1 MFYLPCDVWSPL
13 PQSLEFLS
21 LAGGSNPFLMS
32 IITII
37 FSRCQQSFCF
47 DQGNTASIIHNTW
60 GQNFVFLLLETI
72 ERRIFAQ
79 VILNY
84 GAVLADENIAAF
96 SHATLIKTR
105 NFRIFVRKKLSRT
118 SGLTLSLTIKWQN

>member
-1 MFYLPCDVWSPL
+1 MG
-13 PQSLEFLS
+13 
-21 LAGGSNPFLMS
+21 AK
-32 IITII
+32 
-37 FSRCQQSFCF
+37 CF
-47 DQGNTASIIHNTW
+47 FI
-60 GQNFVFLLLETI
+60 LLETVV

-118 SGLTLSLTIKWQN
+118 SGLTLNLKAKRQN

>member
-1 MFYLPCDVWSPL
+1 MGAKC
-13 PQSLEFLS
+13 
-21 LAGGSNPFLMS
+21 
-32 IITII
+32 
-37 FSRCQQSFCF
+37 
-47 DQGNTASIIHNTW
+47 
-60 GQNFVFLLLETI
+60 VFILLETVV
-72 ERRIFAQ
+72 EQHIFAQ

-118 SGLTLSLTIKWQN
+118 SGLTLNLKAKRQN

>member
-1 MFYLPCDVWSPL
+1 MGAKC
-13 PQSLEFLS
+13 
-21 LAGGSNPFLMS
+21 
-32 IITII
+32 
-37 FSRCQQSFCF
+37 
-47 DQGNTASIIHNTW
+47 
-60 GQNFVFLLLETI
+60 VFNLLETVV

-105 NFRIFVRKKLSRT
+105 NFRIFVWKKLSRT
-118 SGLTLSLTIKWQN
+118 SGLTLNLKAKRQN

>member
-1 MFYLPCDVWSPL
+1 MGAKC
-13 PQSLEFLS
+13 
-21 LAGGSNPFLMS
+21 
-32 IITII
+32 
-37 FSRCQQSFCF
+37 
-47 DQGNTASIIHNTW
+47 
-60 GQNFVFLLLETI
+60 VFILLETVV

-105 NFRIFVRKKLSRT
+105 NFRIFIRKKLSRT
-118 SGLTLSLTIKWQN
+118 SGLTLNLKAKRQN